1 MNQDADELRSYTLA
15 KQVIASLVRSVKHY
29 FQAHEQ
35 ADHVEQCQE
44 ILVNLAQAYKAGKNV
59 DKAKEAYAQAQKID
73 PAMASKYKALGLEL
87 MNTLSPTRARPAAP
101 AGAREKK

>member
-1 MNQDADELRSYTLA
+1 MLDSQYAEAQKLYADAA
-15 KQVIASLVRSVKHY
+15 K
-29 FQAHEQ
+29 
-35 ADHVEQCQE
+35 ADPKDAE

-87 MNTLSPTRARPAAP
+87 MNTLSSTRARPAAAP
-101 AGAREKK
+101 REKK